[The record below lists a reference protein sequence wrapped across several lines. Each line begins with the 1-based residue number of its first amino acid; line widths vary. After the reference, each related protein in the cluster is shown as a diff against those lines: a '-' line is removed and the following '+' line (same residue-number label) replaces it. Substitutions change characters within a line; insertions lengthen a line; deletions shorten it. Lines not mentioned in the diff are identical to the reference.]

1 MLVGFIGLT
10 KNWDSSF
17 LVHMRNVFNFT
28 KKYGASGTQSDNDK
42 QFVICEL
49 SIGNF
54 IACNLQF

>member
-28 KKYGASGTQSDNDK
+28 KKYGASGTQIDNDK
-42 QFVICEL
+42 QL
-49 SIGNF
+49 SSVDY
-54 IACNLQF
+54 Q

>member
-28 KKYGASGTQSDNDK
+28 KKYGASGTQCDNDK
-42 QFVICEL
+42 QL
-49 SIGNF
+49 SSVGNF
-54 IACNLQF
+54 IAYN